1 MIFYDY
7 YADVP
12 DDVLQQF
19 VSNQQLGRL
28 VTADTTGQPHIG
40 IYPFLFCGSCIEMH
54 LHRSDEQLA
63 DLRANPKCTFEVDEI
78 HGTIPSHWIHPSNAA
93 FATAYYRSVIFECEA
108 IVSEDLTV
116 LASQQQRLMEQHQP
130 DGGFTPV
137 SVEHTMYAGSLS
149 AIAALTLTVVH
160 RKVKWKL
167 AQNRDRP
174 TREKLIRNLRDR
186 GQPGDTEAANAL
198 QWTLDHDPAK

>member
-7 YADVP
+7 YADIP
-12 DDVLQQF
+12 EDVLQQF
-19 VSNQQLGRL
+19 VTNQQLGRL

-63 DLRANPKCTFEVDEI
+63 DLQANPKCGFEVDEI
-78 HGTIPSHWIHPSNAA
+78 HGSIPSHWIHESNAA

-108 IVSEDLTV
+108 IISEDLAV
-116 LASQQQRLMEQHQP
+116 LASQQQRLMQQYQP
-130 DGGFTPV
+130 DGGFAPV
-137 SVEHTMYAGSLS
+137 SAEHTMYAGSLS
-149 AIAALTLTVVH
+149 AIAALSLTVVR

-174 TREKLIRNLRDR
+174 TREKLIRNLQDR
-186 GQPGDTEAANAL
+186 GQPGDAEAAIAL
-198 QWTLDHDPAK
+198 QWTLDHDASK